1 MCKVIVC
8 LSNNRSSV
16 KNIILISCFS
26 LLLVAT
32 TFNTAGVKQYRV
44 KRVVIDPGH
53 GGKDPGTHGLI
64 SKEKDVVLNIAHHLG
79 RIIKE
84 NMDDVEVIFTRKD
97 DSFPSLE
104 ERAAIANKNDA
115 DIFISIHAN
124 ALPPGHENIHGTE
137 SYVMGAHTREGNLE
151 VAKRENSVIL
161 MEENYEERY
170 EGFDPLS
177 PESHI
182 LFSLYQGAYLNNSL
196 RLADKIERQFKER
209 VGRRS
214 RGVKQAGF
222 WVLWRTSMP
231 SVLVE
236 VGYLT
241 NPKEEKY
248 LNDRLGQVYIA
259 SGIYRAL
266 RDYKEEI
273 ESL

>member
-1 MCKVIVC
+1 MHKVIVC
-8 LSNNRSSV
+8 LPNNRSSLR
-16 KNIILISCFS
+16 NIIFISFFS
-26 LLLVAT
+26 LVLLAAT
-32 TFNTAGVKQYRV
+32 FSTTGIKQYQV
-44 KRVVIDPGH
+44 KKVVIDAGH
-53 GGKDPGTHGLI
+53 GGKDPGTHGAYAR
-64 SKEKDVVLNIAHHLG
+64 EKDVVLKIAQHLG

-84 NMDDVEVIFTRKD
+84 NLDDVEVIYTRD
-97 DSFPSLE
+97 SDSFVELE
-104 ERAAIANKNDA
+104 QRAVLANKNNA
-115 DIFISIHAN
+115 DVFVSIHAN
-124 ALPPGHENIHGTE
+124 AMPPGYKSVHGTE
-137 SYVMGAHTREGNLE
+137 TYVMGAHTLEGNLQ
-151 VAKRENSVIL
+151 VAKRENAVIL
-161 MEENYEERY
+161 MEENYQERY
-170 EGFDPLS
+170 EGFDPNA

-196 RLADKIERQFKER
+196 RLADKIEKQFEHR

-241 NPKEEKY
+241 NPKEEQY

-259 SGIYRAL
+259 SGIYRAI
-266 RDYKEEI
+266 RDYKKEI